1 MSPEGSVSRLRVVNE
16 ALGRYG
22 RFLWRQVL
30 AWRDDLWIL
39 SLGVVLGFILLLPL
53 VIKTVPS
60 GSVGVVWHRF
70 GGGTDVRN
78 VRTEGTVL
86 LWPWNRLH
94 LYDVRLQSS
103 EGRVSALTA
112 DGLKVEVD
120 LAWAFYVL
128 PDKVGMVH
136 KGIGPDYRD
145 KVVTRVVESV
155 VRDKISLFKS
165 EELHSPERTVF
176 ERAVFTGVQGAL
188 ARFEAINR
196 LDEARAPRDADA
208 VSVDKGIDWVALE
221 AMLIKEIGFP
231 PAVQEAYVRKNTA
244 RALVDEYDFRIA
256 AEQKEVERKMIEA
269 LGIRNFQEVVNEG
282 LSESYLKWKGIEAN
296 VEIARTL
303 SRSPN
308 AKLVVI
314 GTHAGGSQAG
324 PAGAGGPPIILN
336 TNGLDKAGGEEPARE
351 TEPGRGAAERSAR
364 ESAPA
369 SGKAAQPPAR

>member
-1 MSPEGSVSRLRVVNE
+1 
-16 ALGRYG
+16 
-22 RFLWRQVL
+22 
-30 AWRDDLWIL
+30 
-39 SLGVVLGFILLLPL
+39 
-53 VIKTVPS
+53 
-60 GSVGVVWHRF
+60 
-70 GGGTDVRN
+70 
-78 VRTEGTVL
+78 
-86 LWPWNRLH
+86 
-94 LYDVRLQSS
+94 
-103 EGRVSALTA
+103 
-112 DGLKVEVD
+112 
-120 LAWAFYVL
+120 VL

>member
-1 MSPEGSVSRLRVVNE
+1 MPPSGPVSRLR
-16 ALGRYG
+16 AAARPLGGYARFLGRQ
-22 RFLWRQVL
+22 LL
-30 AWRDDLWIL
+30 AWRDDLWII
-39 SLGVVLGFILLLPL
+39 SLGVVLGFILLLPF
-53 VIKTVPS
+53 VIKTVPP

-70 GGGTDVRN
+70 AGGTDVRG
-78 VRTEGTVL
+78 VRGEGTVL
-86 LWPWNRLH
+86 IWPWNRVY

-120 LAWAFYVL
+120 LAWAFYLL
-128 PDKVGMVH
+128 PEKVGMVH
-136 KGIGPDYRD
+136 KGIGPEYRD
-145 KVVTRVVESV
+145 VVVTRVVESV

-176 ERAVFTGVQGAL
+176 ERAVFTGVQAAL

-196 LDEARAPRDADA
+196 LDEARAPKDADA
-208 VSVDKGIDWVALE
+208 ISVDKGIDWVALE
-221 AMLIKEIGFP
+221 AMLIKEIAFP

-303 SRSPN
+303 GKSQNS
-308 AKLVVI
+308 KLVVI
-314 GTHAGGSQAG
+314 GTHSGGGQG
-324 PAGAGGPPIILN
+324 GQPGAPGMPLILN
-336 TNGLDKAGGEEPARE
+336 TNGLDKAASGEADR
-351 TEPGRGAAERSAR
+351 EPGAARAPVERAAR
-364 ESAPA
+364 DAAQPP
-369 SGKAAQPPAR
+369 KAAQPAAR